1 MQLWTL
7 IVDSVR
13 ESLDRKIFW
22 VMVIITLMVVLAMLS
37 MGFEANRISYLF
49 GAFEYETDFYNPFS
63 DMGRSRIIGLVVYMV
78 TSIFLGW
85 IGITLVIIATAGMFP
100 SMMQRGQIDVPLSKP
115 ISRSRLFLYKYL
127 CGMVFAFLQATIFV
141 VLSFLVMGF
150 RWHVWVPAYLL
161 CIPLMVLLFSYL
173 YCVSVLVS
181 VKTGSTVAAI
191 LLTMGAWFV
200 FACPQVAR
208 DTFEQYPEL
217 QEHQEAYR
225 TIKVASWIPPK
236 TGHIQ
241 YLAARWT
248 GAGASIDIFPASML
262 GGASQSEKDQIANAR
277 KYEKQ
282 LLEISP
288 LQSIGSSLA
297 FEAVIVMLAMWIFC
311 RRDF

>member
-22 VMVIITLMVVLAMLS
+22 VMVVIALMVVLSMLS
-37 MGFEANRISYLF
+37 MGFETDRVSYLF
-49 GAFEYETDFYNPFS
+49 GAFEHATNFYNPSS
-63 DMGRSRIIGLVVYMV
+63 DMGRSRIIGLVVHMV

-85 IGITLVIIATAGMFP
+85 IGIILMIIATAGMFP

-150 RWHVWVPAYLL
+150 RWHVWVPTYLL

-191 LLTMGAWFV
+191 LLTIGAWFV
-200 FACPQVAR
+200 FACPQIAR

-217 QEHQEAYR
+217 QKHERAFR
-225 TIKVASWIPPK
+225 IIKVASWVPPK

-248 GAGASIDIFPASML
+248 GAGTSFDVFPASMM
-262 GGASQSEKDQIANAR
+262 GDTSQSEADQFANAR
-277 KYEKQ
+277 KHEKQ

-297 FEAVIVMLAMWIFC
+297 FEAVVVMLAMWIFC